1 VRERALR
8 ARVRGVAG
16 GWVGYVYSMVGCGAF
31 VGVILASALVLYAWG
46 RVKERRRPSPRIL
59 VTSVRA
65 RDDGPGPV

>member
-1 VRERALR
+1 
-8 ARVRGVAG
+8 
-16 GWVGYVYSMVGCGAF
+16 MVGCGAF
-31 VGVILASALVLYAWG
+31 VAVILASTLVLYAWG